1 MGRSNSSPARAC
13 TRHLP
18 TSPSPPTCQRPRPY
32 RLRVLPAWLWWLLQF
47 RLRCPFPS
55 SVQPSHTDSPAL
67 VPTPVVKFSSPS
79 LPADTFFLL
88 ALVALVLSHGFAV
101 LAGNGM
107 YRTAQWQPSYVL
119 ALKTRQQRSMVQD
132 RSLSMPRRL
141 SLSQSPKADARL
153 RSSLHVSKR
162 SAYGEPFKPNRDST
176 NVGTEVKEIAGSTA
190 AALHQTQEPVHRL
203 RQN

>member
-1 MGRSNSSPARAC
+1 MHSAFTYFTLSTNVPAPATVQVAGTPCVALVASPV
-13 TRHLP
+13 
-18 TSPSPPTCQRPRPY
+18 SPP
-32 RLRVLPAWLWWLLQF
+32 LPV
-47 RLRCPFPS
+47 PFS

-79 LPADTFFLL
+79 LPADTFSLL
-88 ALVALVLSHGFAV
+88 ALVALVLSYGFTV
-101 LAGNGM
+101 LAGIGM

-119 ALKTRQQRSMVQD
+119 ALKTRQQRSMVQG

-153 RSSLHVSKR
+153 RSSLLVSKR
-162 SAYGEPFKPNRDST
+162 PAYGEPFKPNRDST
-176 NVGTEVKEIAGSTA
+176 NVGTEVKGIAGSTA

-203 RQN
+203 CQN